1 MAYDVVAVVGGVG
14 WATGD
19 ELLGRVSRRTLG
31 SWVAAGRLVR
41 LRPGVFALPE
51 TAGQWR
57 IRLAAA
63 LAGREGVAGSAT
75 ALALWDVA
83 EHPPGPV
90 HVTVE
95 PTCSA
100 RGSRGVVVHRSPD
113 AYADRHR
120 VVGLPVSAVERAV
133 VDAWGSPAGLRRSD
147 VRAAAI
153 MAVRR
158 RLCSPA
164 DLACELARRPRLAG
178 RAELA
183 GLVGLLADG
192 CQSELEIWGCL
203 QVLRAPGMPTFVQ
216 QKRVTVNG
224 ETFVLDAACEEVL
237 LAVEM
242 DGAAWHG
249 SRQQREHDIRRDA
262 LLATVGWQT
271 MRFSFARLTQTP
283 ERCRREIRATHAARL
298 RLFAGNGVR

>member
-120 VVGLPVSAVERAV
+120 VAGLPGSAVERAV

-183 GLVGLLADG
+183 GLVG
-192 CQSELEIWGCL
+192 
-203 QVLRAPGMPTFVQ
+203 
-216 QKRVTVNG
+216 
-224 ETFVLDAACEEVL
+224 L